1 MSDGDVDSRAS
12 PLDGAD
18 RLFERLVASIDEY
31 AIFMLSP
38 EGVVSTWNR
47 GAARLKGYTADEII
61 GRHFSAFYTPEDL
74 AAGKPEIAL
83 ATAAEAG
90 SYVDDGWRVRRDGSL
105 FWASVNI
112 TVVRDD
118 GGSVLGF
125 AKVTRDMTERRLAA
139 QSLAEANEAL
149 VQASNAKNEF
159 LSRMSHELRTPLN
172 AILGFAQLLELD
184 DLRADQRDSLVQI
197 VRAGNHLLDLI
208 NEVLDISRIETG
220 HLALS
225 IEPVAVGDVIGEAL
239 NLVRP
244 MAASRR
250 IYVPDRPP
258 GSADLFV
265 MADHQRLKQVLLN
278 LLANAVKYN
287 HDGGTIAITCGPV
300 FGGRV
305 RVSVSDSGP
314 GIASDKMS
322 LLFKP
327 FERLGA
333 EQTHVEGTGL
343 GLALARRL
351 VEAMGGAIDVESAPG
366 HGSTFSVELPH
377 APRPAETAASERP
390 AVEAAP
396 AGALSILYIEDNL
409 SNLKLVE
416 RILLR
421 RPQVRLIPAMQA
433 SLGIELAREHQPD
446 LVLLDMNLPDLP
458 GDVVL
463 QRLKSDVRTA
473 RIPVVI
479 VTADATP
486 GQVQRLKAAGAVD
499 YLTKPFSI
507 ADLLGIVDG
516 TASAT
521 GDE

>member
-1 MSDGDVDSRAS
+1 MSDGDAGPR
-12 PLDGAD
+12 GALEGD
-18 RLFERLVASIDEY
+18 ERLFERLVGSVQDY

-38 EGVVSTWNR
+38 DGVVSTWNR
-47 GAARLKGYTADEII
+47 GAARLKGYTAEEII
-61 GRHFSAFYTPEDL
+61 GRHFSEFYTPEDRASGKPAKAL
-74 AAGKPEIAL
+74 AA
-83 ATAAEAG
+83 AAAAG
-90 SYVDDGWRVRRDGSL
+90 SIEDEGWRVRQDGSR
-105 FWASVNI
+105 FWANVTI
-112 TVVRDD
+112 TVVRGDD
-118 GGSVLGF
+118 GSVLGF
-125 AKVTRDMTERRLAA
+125 AKVTRDMTERRDAA
-139 QSLAEANEAL
+139 HRLAEANEAL
-149 VQASNAKNEF
+149 LGANNAKNEF

-197 VRAGNHLLDLI
+197 VRAGKHLLDLI

-250 IYVPDRPP
+250 IYVPDGPP

-265 MADHQRLKQVLLN
+265 VADHQRLKQVLLN

-287 HDGGTIAITCGPV
+287 HDGGTIAIACEAIPD
-300 FGGRV
+300 GRV
-305 RVSVSDSGP
+305 RVSVSDFGP
-314 GIASDKMS
+314 GIASDKIG

-333 EQTHVEGTGL
+333 EQSNVEGTGL

-351 VEAMGGAIDVESAPG
+351 VEAMGGTIDVESAPG
-366 HGSTFSVELPH
+366 HGSTFAIVLPQG
-377 APRPAETAASERP
+377 ARPGATVAAERAT
-390 AVEAAP
+390 VEAGP
-396 AGALSILYIEDNL
+396 AGALSVLYIEDNL

-421 RPQVRLIPAMQA
+421 RPQVDLIPAMQA
-433 SLGIELAREHQPD
+433 SLGIELARQHQPD
-446 LVLLDMNLPDLP
+446 LVLLDINLPDLP

-473 RIPVVI
+473 HIPVVM

-486 GQVQRLKAAGAVD
+486 GQVQRLKTAGAVD

-507 ADLLGIVDG
+507 ANLLAIVDRI
-516 TASAT
+516 ASAT
-521 GDE
+521 SDG